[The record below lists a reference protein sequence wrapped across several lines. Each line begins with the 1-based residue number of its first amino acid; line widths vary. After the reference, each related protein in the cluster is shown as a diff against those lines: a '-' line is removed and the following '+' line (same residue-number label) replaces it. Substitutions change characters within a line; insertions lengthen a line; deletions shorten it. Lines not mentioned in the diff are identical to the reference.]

1 MCSANKGKRV
11 IKKLVSLLVAFAGA
25 FAVAAAPLAV
35 PPLTG
40 RVVDQAGVL
49 SPADAQRLEAAVVAL
64 EQATGGQMAVLTL
77 PTLGQ
82 DESLEAYSLRVAET
96 WKIGIKGRDN
106 GAVLLVV
113 TQDRLMR
120 LEVGYGW
127 EGAVN
132 DARAGDII
140 RAMTAFFRQGQF
152 ADGMVFAVQQ
162 MQTLV
167 TGSEPP
173 EALRPP
179 NPPRQQEFPSWA
191 ILLFFAAIFVLVI
204 IGRNQGVRG
213 RAGRGGT
220 GGGGFWGGGGGS
232 GGGFSGGGGG
242 GFSGGGGSYGGGGAS
257 GKW

>member
-1 MCSANKGKRV
+1 ML
-11 IKKLVSLLVAFAGA
+11 KKLISHLATLAVVLSVS
-25 FAVAAAPLAV
+25 AAPLAV

-40 RVVDQAGVL
+40 RVMDTAGVL
-49 SPADAQRLEAAVVAL
+49 SPSEEQRLEAAIIVL
-64 EQATGGQMAVLTL
+64 ERATGGQMAILTL

-82 DESLEAYSLRVAET
+82 SESLEAYSLRVAEA

-106 GAVLLVV
+106 GAVLVVV
-113 TQDRLMR
+113 TQDRVMR

-140 RAMTAFFRQGQF
+140 RTMTTFFRQSQF

-162 MQTLV
+162 VQTFV

-179 NPPRQQEFPSWA
+179 ARASGQQSTWPLYIFIALFIVIVIFSRRQGSRIRQ
-191 ILLFFAAIFVLVI
+191 
-204 IGRNQGVRG
+204 
-213 RAGRGGT
+213 GRGGPG
-220 GGGGFWGGGGGS
+220 GGGGFWGS